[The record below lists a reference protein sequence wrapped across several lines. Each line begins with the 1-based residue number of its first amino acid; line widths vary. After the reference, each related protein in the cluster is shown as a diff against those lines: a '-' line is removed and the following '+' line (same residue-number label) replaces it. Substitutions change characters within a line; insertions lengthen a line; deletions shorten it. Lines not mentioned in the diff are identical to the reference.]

1 MEPGWVTQFGK
12 FDSTFDFKTDAGG
25 GDPDST
31 SPTLR
36 AYHKLLW
43 SKPLPGGDPFDL
55 DDTKPG
61 AYLHHLSPRG
71 EFYLSSD
78 AAMPT
83 FIRYR
88 RMAEIVPLIPA
99 SEREHFDTVTY
110 QMGGMM
116 LFPGKQIDGRP
127 SINQERGFNA
137 QIADRLDLTVEC
149 IRLHYLGE
157 TSPMA
162 EALIRYGDFFALF
175 KDFNGYTDFFL
186 LQDLVSDDSS
196 AVRFFMPF
204 ADFGTSPLPPTVE
217 VYQDYRRNAIRFVE
231 ARNRRMA
238 EHIVR
243 L

>member
-1 MEPGWVTQFGK
+1 
-12 FDSTFDFKTDAGG
+12 
-25 GDPDST
+25 
-31 SPTLR
+31 
-36 AYHKLLW
+36 
-43 SKPLPGGDPFDL
+43 
-55 DDTKPG
+55 
-61 AYLHHLSPRG
+61 
-71 EFYLSSD
+71 
-78 AAMPT
+78 
-83 FIRYR
+83 
-88 RMAEIVPLIPA
+88 MAEIVPLIPA

-137 QIADRLDLTVEC
+137 KIADRLDLTVEC
-149 IRLHYLGE
+149 IRLLHYLGE

-238 EHIVR
+238 EYVAR